1 MSLGEIIW
9 LALIVVYTVYQI
21 PVANSIPEMLGI
33 LTGGVIIGIVPICI
47 GRKLKRKNTL
57 EERE

>member
-9 LALIVVYTVYQI
+9 VALIVVYTI
-21 PVANSIPEMLGI
+21 SFASDFANSTAEMLGI
-33 LTGGVIIGIVPICI
+33 LTGGVIIGIVPIYI

-57 EERE
+57 KE